1 MYITVFTTDK
11 GIKSSTKRQLC
22 CVKGMKGFFMILY
35 NKCWKE
41 GSLRQKLNVAEA
53 YSIDK
58 SKDVERVELSLQEIV
73 CTALRTPAQEPAGSV
88 CFANDDKRRPLRRAR
103 RRRYLC

>member
-1 MYITVFTTDK
+1 
-11 GIKSSTKRQLC
+11 
-22 CVKGMKGFFMILY
+22 MKGFFMILY

-58 SKDVERVELSLQEIV
+58 SKGKVNARLHQRRKLCMLMDV
-73 CTALRTPAQEPAGSV
+73 
-88 CFANDDKRRPLRRAR
+88 
-103 RRRYLC
+103 